1 MVLFYAIVMTRLF
14 DACESCNTMR
24 TRIAV
29 ALFAMDNPW
38 RRHGDGSLSRIVR
51 EFSRQI
57 WHEPISFTVMGGIL
71 VLDYSMFG
79 AVCEGEKFQ
88 TECPTY

>member
-1 MVLFYAIVMTRLF
+1 MVFFYAIVMTRLF

-29 ALFAMDNPW
+29 ALFAMDNAE
-38 RRHGDGSLSRIVR
+38 RRRGDGSLSQMVR
-51 EFSRQI
+51 EFGRQL
-57 WHEPISFTVMGGIL
+57 WHEPIRITVMGGIL

-79 AVCEGEKFQ
+79 AVGDMH
-88 TECPTY
+88 T

>member
-1 MVLFYAIVMTRLF
+1 MFLFYAIVMTRLF

-29 ALFAMDNPW
+29 ALFAIDNPE
-38 RRHGDGSLSRIVR
+38 RRSGDGLLSRIVR
-51 EFSRQI
+51 EFGRQL
-57 WHEPISFTVMGGIL
+57 WHEPIRFTVMGGVL

-79 AVCEGEKFQ
+79 AVCGE
-88 TECPTY
+88 E